1 MPFPALTF
9 AQLRNRHP
17 EHDAAYWNQLRAL
30 MAGGKRLLG
39 DTAAMDALFPRHP
52 NEEKSVYENR
62 RARAFNLPYAG
73 EIVGDL
79 VGQLAQDPPAAA
91 AEPKA
96 DDWYAEFMDDVDG
109 KGLTLLGYAQAMAR
123 EALTVRTA
131 WALVELPP
139 SAEADDPTVLTV
151 KDQEEA
157 GLLDAW
163 VCPLRAESVIDWE
176 EDDEGALL
184 WACVWR
190 SIRPRPTPGSSRNR
204 ITEVFTFYTV
214 EEWARYEVTYD
225 ADKPPRDVDD
235 FAPMKQGKH
244 SFGEVPLLRLQLPEG
259 LWAMDKLFGAARAH
273 FQQRSAFSYA
283 QNKGLFP
290 LLSAFLGPEMAG
302 GGEVPS
308 EAQQNPGRATGQVY
322 GVGRVHVF
330 GKEDRL
336 EYTSPDAAVFTVA
349 AADLNT
355 LRDEMHRVC
364 SAMANALDGS
374 SAAVGRSGESK
385 AQDKVSKEQ
394 VLLHLGTFL
403 SDHLGDM
410 LTLVARGR
418 GDEPVDWDVTGFR
431 TFDQIS
437 AQEAVDT
444 ATAVGALDIPSPTFQ
459 RVFLTSVAKRVVA
472 HDATTEQ
479 LDAITKEIEDNVADE
494 DFARIPPRP
503 GAIDPRTGLP
513 VPTGLPPAPVPGAPK
528 VPGQPAP
535 GPAPKVPPPGAPKGP
550 GGRPKPA
557 GRAKAQAR

>member
-1 MPFPALTF
+1 MPFQALTF

-52 NEEKSVYENR
+52 NEEKPVYENR

-79 VGQLAQDPPAAA
+79 VGQLAQDPPSANS
-91 AEPKA
+91 EPKA
-96 DDWYAEFMDDVDG
+96 DDWYGEFMESLDG

-139 SAEADDPTVLTV
+139 SAAADDPTVLTV

-163 VCPLRAESVIDWE
+163 VCPLRAEAVIDWE
-176 EDDEGALL
+176 EDDEGGLL

-190 SIRPRPTPGSSRNR
+190 CFKPRLTPGSSRNR
-204 ITEVFTFYTV
+204 VTDVFTFYTA

-235 FAPMKQGKH
+235 FAPVKQGKH

-259 LWAMDKLFGAARAH
+259 MWAMDKLFGAARAH

-349 AADLNT
+349 AADLGS

-364 SAMANALDGS
+364 SSMANAMDGS
-374 SAAVGRSGESK
+374 TAAVGRSGESK
-385 AQDKVSKEQ
+385 AQDKVQKEQ

-403 SDHLGDM
+403 SDHLSDM
-410 LTLVARGR
+410 LEMVARGR
-418 GDEPVDWDVTGFR
+418 GDEAVEWDVVGFR
-431 TFDQIS
+431 TFDQVS
-437 AQEAVDT
+437 AAEAVDT

-459 RVFLTSVAKRVVA
+459 RVFMTSVAKRVVA

-479 LDAITKEIEDNVADE
+479 LEDIAREIQENIADE
-494 DFARIPPRP
+494 DFARIPARP

-513 VPTGLPPAPVPGAPK
+513 VPTGLPPPVPGAPK
-528 VPGQPAP
+528 VPGAPAP
-535 GPAPKVPPPGAPKGP
+535 GAPPRGAVKGSGGASKPRPGA
-550 GGRPKPA
+550 KPA
-557 GRAKAQAR
+557 KP